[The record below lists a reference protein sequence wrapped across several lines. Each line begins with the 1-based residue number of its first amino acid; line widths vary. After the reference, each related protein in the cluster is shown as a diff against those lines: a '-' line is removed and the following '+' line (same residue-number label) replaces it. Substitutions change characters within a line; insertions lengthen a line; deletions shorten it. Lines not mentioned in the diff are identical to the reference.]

1 MRWVALFSALLTAG
15 CAILSTGPG
24 HIDKVLV
31 HYLDGEGRHARGGTL
46 LDRDIFQRE
55 LRDSPSRIA
64 AVRFDIKWAGTA
76 LDANATRLRVEIR
89 GTKQIVPIVIEQP
102 AGIPRQM
109 ARWTGVAL
117 SPAEYQKLGA
127 LESWRVSLIE
137 GNRTISHQ
145 QSFLW

>member
-55 LRDSPSRIA
+55 LRDNPSRWFYERLGGRPVAEA
-64 AVRFDIKWAGTA
+64 AIHVAGQKVTQVA
-76 LDANATRLRVEIR
+76 FVWD
-89 GTKQIVPIVIEQP
+89 PIEQLL
-102 AGIPRQM
+102 A
-109 ARWTGVAL
+109 A
-117 SPAEYQKLGA
+117 S
-127 LESWRVSLIE
+127 
-137 GNRTISHQ
+137 Q
-145 QSFLW
+145 QAT